1 MKFNFSVGIIIA
13 VLLCSCKDDDLAG
26 SENVNNIEP
35 IQNGI
40 VKFEKNV
47 LIKGDLKEE
56 SSMLFAKNRSNCKT
70 VSQPLTK
77 FFKSFS
83 TLQPSSDVWPG
94 SIVHKR
100 SVLAGDLKPIIISPQ
115 KRNDIEVKLNGL
127 LARTS
132 GAQKAYR
139 IVSNPGSANVQAA
152 IGDILADYFASGTS
166 FPANYTVEIQRVSSA
181 SSLEAGLDIGYTGTT
196 GISAGAAFNMNFD
209 TNKAYYAVTLKQE
222 FFTAQVAPLNLEGD
236 HSWYTRDVQSSS
248 IQNSAYVN
256 AVSYGRLYTL
266 LYESNEEGKK
276 VEEALKFAYQTPLSN
291 ISASQKAA
299 YASTLKNSNVKIK
312 QFGGDARLGIEVASD
327 FEKIHNFLKEG
338 ANVSRSNMPAVIE
351 YKVNDTK
358 THSSITHRINTKV
371 EYKECNEYSLVLK
384 NVDYDRLPIIFR
396 TDRNYNNNN
405 IHYLE
410 SGETIEL
417 PYDDSINSPQ
427 FTYQGSPIK
436 VIDLNGGNPSD
447 DIKFEKA
454 ERVLGKEYPRITYTS
469 KARVGVV
476 KLFDNYRNIVTA
488 IETSADDS
496 DGINGK
502 GPARLIAKKD
512 VENNKLIIEIK
523 RK

>member
-1 MKFNFSVGIIIA
+1 MKFNFSVGIMLAI
-13 VLLCSCKDDDLAG
+13 LLCSCKDDDLAG

-35 IQNGI
+35 IQSGI

-47 LIKGDLKEE
+47 LIKGEVEKE
-56 SSMLFAKNRSNCKT
+56 SSMLFARNSNNCKT
-70 VSQPLTK
+70 VSQPLRK
-77 FFKSFS
+77 LFKSFS

-100 SVLAGDLKPIIISPQ
+100 SVLAGDLKPIIVSSE

-132 GAQKAYR
+132 AAQKSYR
-139 IVSNPGSANVQAA
+139 IVSNPRSANVQAA

-166 FPANYTVEIQRVSSA
+166 FPANYTVEIERVSSA

-196 GISAGAAFNMNFD
+196 GISAGAAFNINFD
-209 TNKAYYAVTLKQE
+209 TNKTYYAVTLKQE
-222 FFTAQVAPLNLEGD
+222 FFTAQVTPLNLEGD
-236 HSWYTRDVQSSS
+236 HSWYTKDVQSSS

-276 VEEALKFAYQTPLSN
+276 VEEALKFAYQNPLSN

-299 YASTLKNSNVKIK
+299 YATTLKNSNVKIK
-312 QFGGDARLGIEVASD
+312 QFGGDARLGIEVTSD

-358 THSSITHRINTKV
+358 THSSIIHRINTKV
-371 EYKECNEYSLVLK
+371 EYKECNEYSLILK
-384 NVDYDRLPIIFR
+384 NVDYATLPIIFR
-396 TDRNYNNNN
+396 TEKVSNHSVY
-405 IHYLE
+405 YLG
-410 SGETIEL
+410 SGEKIEL
-417 PYDDSINSPQ
+417 PYDTDSKQ
-427 FTYQGSPIK
+427 FTYKDSPIK
-436 VIDLNGGNPSD
+436 EIDLNNGKPSD
-447 DIKFEKA
+447 DIKFEMP
-454 ERVLGKEYPRITYTS
+454 EQVLGNTNPRITYTS
-469 KARVGVV
+469 QARVSSV
-476 KLFDNYRNIVTA
+476 KLFDNYRNIETA
-488 IETSADDS
+488 FETSAYDN

-502 GPARLIAKKD
+502 TNGPARLEATKD
-512 VENNKLIIEIK
+512 LKNNALIIEIK
-523 RK
+523 RKQ